1 MNKMYGFEG
10 EVKAKYDESMMEL
23 FSEVFQ
29 ALPLG
34 ATIVHELITQG
45 GQRLKLAE
53 PRAPGMQPRPAGTAV
68 WVRPLSAAS
77 VSVFAAP

>member
-10 EVKAKYDESMMEL
+10 EVKAKYDEQTMEL

-34 ATIVHELITQG
+34 ATIGGKVLVVHG
-45 GQRLKLAE
+45 GLFGKDGVSLGACA
-53 PRAPGMQPRPAGTAV
+53 RACWRGALVRGGGCRG
-68 WVRPLSAAS
+68 WV
-77 VSVFAAP
+77 